1 MYQTKVNIK
10 DLLIIMK
17 KAVDVEMVCVM
28 KEVILHRLNSRLAI
42 YTVIKMK
49 PFYNSYFNVNFDE
62 IIAYNKNKVYN
73 LNKWE
78 VDVMSITL
86 LDLTERLVP
95 ISDFSQGKAGKI
107 FNDVA
112 ENNNEY
118 IILKNNQPTAVLLS
132 VKEYR
137 EIQEKS
143 ARLEELLEKIE
154 NIRLLKLAESR
165 ADNNT
170 YSFESFV
177 NEQGFSMEELEEV
190 SESVEFE

>member
-1 MYQTKVNIK
+1 M
-10 DLLIIMK
+10 L
-17 KAVDVEMVCVM
+17 
-28 KEVILHRLNSRLAI
+28 
-42 YTVIKMK
+42 
-49 PFYNSYFNVNFDE
+49 FYNSYFNVNFDE

-190 SESVEFE
+190 SESVEFELWHGIYE

>member
-1 MYQTKVNIK
+1 M
-10 DLLIIMK
+10 LF
-17 KAVDVEMVCVM
+17 C
-28 KEVILHRLNSRLAI
+28 
-42 YTVIKMK
+42 
-49 PFYNSYFNVNFDE
+49 NSYFNVNFDE

>member
-1 MYQTKVNIK
+1 MKLLHIIK
-10 DLLIIMK
+10 ARYIIRIN
-17 KAVDVEMVCVM
+17 
-28 KEVILHRLNSRLAI
+28 KEVDIMGL
-42 YTVIKMK
+42 
-49 PFYNSYFNVNFDE
+49 
-62 IIAYNKNKVYN
+62 
-73 LNKWE
+73 
-78 VDVMSITL
+78 TL

-132 VKEYR
+132 IKEYR

-143 ARLEELLEKIE
+143 AQLEELLDRIE
-154 NIRLLKLAESR
+154 NIKLLKLAESR
-165 ADNNT
+165 VDDST
-170 YSFESFV
+170 SSFEAFV
-177 NEQGFSMEELEEV
+177 KEQGFSIEELKEI

>member
-1 MYQTKVNIK
+1 MNTYYFLLNHIIKFSIFCNVN
-10 DLLIIMK
+10 
-17 KAVDVEMVCVM
+17 
-28 KEVILHRLNSRLAI
+28 
-42 YTVIKMK
+42 
-49 PFYNSYFNVNFDE
+49 FNVNFHE
-62 IIAYNKNKVYN
+62 IIAYNKSKVYN

-78 VDVMSITL
+78 VDVMNATL

-118 IILKNNQPTAVLLS
+118 IILKNNQPMAVLLS

-137 EIQEKS
+137 EIQAKS
-143 ARLEELLEKIE
+143 AQLEELLEKIE

-170 YSFESFV
+170 SSFETFV
-177 NEQGFSMEELEEV
+177 KDQGFSMEELEEI

>member
-1 MYQTKVNIK
+1 MY
-10 DLLIIMK
+10 LILRES
-17 KAVDVEMVCVM
+17 VE
-28 KEVILHRLNSRLAI
+28 IDR
-42 YTVIKMK
+42 
-49 PFYNSYFNVNFDE
+49 
-62 IIAYNKNKVYN
+62 
-73 LNKWE
+73 E
-78 VDVMSITL
+78 VDSMSVTL

-112 ENNNEY
+112 ENDNEY

-143 ARLEELLEKIE
+143 AKLEELLGKIE
-154 NIRLLKLAESR
+154 NIKLLKLAESR
-165 ADNNT
+165 SSEQTDEHT
-170 YSFESFV
+170 TSFETFV
-177 NEQGFSMEELEEV
+177 QEQGYSMEELEDI